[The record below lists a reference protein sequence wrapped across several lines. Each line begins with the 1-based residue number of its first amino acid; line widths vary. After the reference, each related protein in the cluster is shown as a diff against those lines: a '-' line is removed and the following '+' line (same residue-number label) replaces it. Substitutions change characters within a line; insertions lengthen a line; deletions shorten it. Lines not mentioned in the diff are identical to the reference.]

1 MQSRNEV
8 QLEFLEQCMV
18 GDECKV
24 TNMLNANIV
33 DTTYHH
39 PINGWTALHW
49 AARRGHESICLLLL
63 RSGFSRELKE
73 SDGRTPWEVRRTS
86 SFLLIYKPLYV
97 LIEQTRDAVESNRF
111 VPNYI
116 RHPPFPYSKSS
127 SFEYG
132 TGVSR
137 VLVSP
142 CGAAYYSYGRRD
154 SLNRTRFLL
163 VRTCFS
169 DGKEAFKR
177 VTLPGGASLTQLKK
191 IVEKSVQRGEIEAIL
206 TLPDRVRLLF
216 LSTFVS
222 INNRYY
228 LIETFLND

>member
-1 MQSRNEV
+1 IFSR
-8 QLEFLEQCMV
+8 
-18 GDECKV
+18 
-24 TNMLNANIV
+24 
-33 DTTYHH
+33 
-39 PINGWTALHW
+39 TALHW

-73 SDGRTPWEVRRTS
+73 SDGRTPWEVCSEENPTLKHILQPDLPMCENQIMPEICKSVKSPTSDCNRRCST
-86 SFLLIYKPLYV
+86 
-97 LIEQTRDAVESNRF
+97 DAVESNRF

-206 TLPDRVRLLF
+206 TLPDRV
-216 LSTFVS
+216 
-222 INNRYY
+222 
-228 LIETFLND
+228 